1 LIELLGV
8 ALDSPGLNFHAD
20 CRCLFLRILTL
31 WLRDDSLGVNRHR
44 LSVRVCHFAFEHLSD
59 CSWGQRLFLHLIFIT
74 LCRFTDLWTAL
85 LDCLDLLLALLVGS
99 LEYFQKVII
108 LCDWLRWWLPS
119 LSGYAWLH
127 HVRRLYLYCFLGL
140 GSPRSRNL
148 YVFFLR
154 IVLSRLSFL
163 QPELLGCTGLDDR
176 WWFDLS
182 LLAGGCIISRRT
194 NSRRSNL

>member
-1 LIELLGV
+1 MLGQPRASYTQPRRHRCLAWKDNILRNRLCYILFFDRRNNLRLQLKYLSFLPSVFLLSRLLLLLLSLKKLIELLGV

-108 LCDWLRWWLPS
+108 LCD
-119 LSGYAWLH
+119 
-127 HVRRLYLYCFLGL
+127 
-140 GSPRSRNL
+140 
-148 YVFFLR
+148 
-154 IVLSRLSFL
+154 
-163 QPELLGCTGLDDR
+163 
-176 WWFDLS
+176 
-182 LLAGGCIISRRT
+182 
-194 NSRRSNL
+194 